1 MIFDYDVA
9 IIGAGAS
16 GMICA
21 LQCSRAGLKTL
32 LLEKEILAGRKI
44 SVSGNGRCNFTNIN
58 AAPCKYYGDKDFV
71 SSVLKQFSAQDCLK
85 FFSGL
90 GLLFKEEDNG
100 RYFPLAGKAAC
111 VNDCLL
117 AALIAAGTEIK
128 YKTQVNQIIKF
139 AGGFKLICG
148 GGQIYTAKNIVLACG
163 SAAYPQTG
171 GTTKGYELAQSLGH
185 SVKTPKPALSAID
198 FKESAVSRLAGLK
211 LYCAVSFAKNPSD
224 REEGE
229 ITFGN
234 KGAAGNNILSLS
246 RNAKQGDKIL
256 IDFLPQ
262 LSGAEVKEL
271 FKKRA
276 AMYPDFKVKELFSG
290 ALPSALANLLIDFCG
305 IRKNTLLFEL
315 KGNIFDKIVST
326 VKAWPFTVA
335 GLRSFKECTVIAGGV
350 NTAEIE
356 YKTCASKK
364 AEGLYITGELLDV
377 DGRCGGYNL
386 QFAWSSGYAA
396 AKALE
401 VKYGRNFN
409 SKKE

>member
-1 MIFDYDVA
+1 MIFDYDTA

-16 GMICA
+16 GMMCA
-21 LQCSRAGLKTL
+21 LQCSRAGFKTL

-58 AAPCKYYGDKDFV
+58 ASPSRYYGDTKFV
-71 SSVLKQFSAQDCLK
+71 SSVLKQFSARDCLK
-85 FFSGL
+85 FFSDL

-100 RYFPLAGKAAC
+100 RYFPITGKASS

-117 AALIAAGTEIK
+117 AALVCAGAEIK
-128 YKTQVNQIIKF
+128 YNTEVNKILKF
-139 AGGFKLICG
+139 NGGFKLICG
-148 GGQIYTAKNIVLACG
+148 GQTYTAKNIVLACG
-163 SAAYPQTG
+163 GAAYPQVS

-185 SVKTPKPALSAID
+185 SVKTPRPALSAID
-198 FKESAVSRLAGLK
+198 FKESAVARLAGLK
-211 LYCAVSFAKNPSD
+211 LYCAVSLAKNPTD
-224 REEGE
+224 REKGE

-246 RNAKQGDKIL
+246 RNAKNGDGIL
-256 IDFLPQ
+256 IDFLPE
-262 LSGAEVKEL
+262 LSIREVKEL

-290 ALPSALANLLIDFCG
+290 ALPAPLANLLIDFCG
-305 IRKNTLLFEL
+305 IRKNILLFEL
-315 KGNIFDKIVST
+315 KDNIFDKIVST

-335 GLRSFKECTVIAGGV
+335 GLRSFKECNATAGGV

-356 YKTCASKK
+356 YGTCASKRVK
-364 AEGLYITGELLDV
+364 GLYITGELLDV

-386 QFAWSSGYAA
+386 QFAWASGYAA

-401 VKYGRNFN
+401 VEYGRNFN
-409 SKKE
+409 SKKN